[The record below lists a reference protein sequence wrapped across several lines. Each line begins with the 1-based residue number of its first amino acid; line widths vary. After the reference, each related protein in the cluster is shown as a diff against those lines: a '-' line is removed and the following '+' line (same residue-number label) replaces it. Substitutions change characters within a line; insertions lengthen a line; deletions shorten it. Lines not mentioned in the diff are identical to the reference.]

1 MTLDWTAFTPFSAA
15 IGGALIGLGAAM
27 LLLLTG
33 RVAGVSG
40 ILGGLLGLDRQ
51 DMPWRAAFL
60 AGLLVTPLLVTWASG
75 PPAIVI
81 EAAPLT
87 LVAAGFLVG
96 IGTRYGAGCTSGHGI
111 CGLSRLSPRSIVA
124 TLCFMAAG
132 FVTVLVVRHVLG
144 GNA

>member
-1 MTLDWTAFTPFSAA
+1 MTLDWTAFTPMSAA
-15 IGGALIGLGAAM
+15 LGGALIGLGSAM

-40 ILGGLLGLDRQ
+40 ILGGLLGLDRR

-60 AGLLVTPLLVTWASG
+60 LGLLVTPLLFAWAHRT
-75 PPAIVI
+75 PTIVV
-81 EAAPLT
+81 EAAPMT
-87 LVAAGFLVG
+87 LIVAGFLVG

-111 CGLSRLSPRSIVA
+111 CGLSRLSPRSFVA

-132 FVTVLVVRHVLG
+132 FVTVLIVRHVLG
-144 GNA
+144 GGA